1 MRAKR
6 AKKIAARETQ
16 KKILEKKIFKKKT
29 YATKLFLGS
38 RGGAKFNTTWVNP
51 SEKTISLGENDPN
64 SLNLSERSEMS
75 LKGIINSTFFF
86 SEREQFFWERGG

>member
-1 MRAKR
+1 MCMRAKR

-38 RGGAKFNTTWVNP
+38 RGGAKFNTTWVN
-51 SEKTISLGENDPN
+51 G
-64 SLNLSERSEMS
+64 
-75 LKGIINSTFFF
+75 FFF
-86 SEREQFFWERGG
+86 KTAFLNTFYKQRNNEQST